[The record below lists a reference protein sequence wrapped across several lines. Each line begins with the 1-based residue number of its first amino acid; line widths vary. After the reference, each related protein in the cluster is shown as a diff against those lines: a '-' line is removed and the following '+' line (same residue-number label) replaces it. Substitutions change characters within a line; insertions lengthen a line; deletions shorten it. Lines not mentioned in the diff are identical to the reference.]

1 MNIDQ
6 MYSDWSATY
15 DSDHN
20 LTRDLDRTVTQRLL
34 SEFRFKVI
42 LEIGCGTGKNTAF
55 LAGRAEILHALD
67 FSAGML
73 LKARQRL
80 QVGNVSFTIADL
92 TRPWPCAPGFTD
104 LIACNLVLEHIA
116 DLPSVFWQAGR
127 ALSEGGR
134 LFISELHPFRQYLG
148 TQATFQR
155 AGAPVHIPAFVHHIS
170 DFLDAAARAG
180 LSLSDLKEW
189 WHSEDDGKPPRLV
202 TFLFKK
208 D

>member
-1 MNIDQ
+1 MTIDQ

-15 DSDHN
+15 DSDRN

-34 SEFRFKVI
+34 SESRPMTI

-55 LAGRAEILHALD
+55 LAGQAGRLHALD
-67 FSAGML
+67 FSAGMI

-80 QVGNVSFTIADL
+80 QASNVSFTLANL
-92 TRPWPCAPGFTD
+92 TRSWPFAPGFAN

-116 DLPSVFWQAGR
+116 DLPPVFWQAHR
-127 ALSEGGR
+127 ALSNGGR
-134 LFISELHPFRQYLG
+134 LFISELHPFRQYQG

-155 AGAPVHIPAFVHHIS
+155 TGAPVQIPAFVHHIS
-170 DFLDAAARAG
+170 DFLEAAAGAG
-180 LSLSDLKEW
+180 LSLSYLNEW
-189 WHSEDDGKPPRLV
+189 WHSEDKGKPPRLV
-202 TFLFKK
+202 TFLFEK